1 VRLNLLTLPR
11 APDGESPL
19 DAGYR
24 ARPDADEFVPISD
37 GRVNDS
43 PSLRAK
49 PFDTASA
56 RRAMSP
62 PRVERDSL
70 GPREVPD
77 TAYWGIQSLRAREN
91 FPVSGLKA
99 SPHLIRAYAFLKL
112 ACIRANVEKG
122 GLDAERGRSLAQA
135 AEEMASGRFD
145 AEFVI
150 DVFQAGAGTSFHMN
164 VNEVLTNRALEIQGK
179 PRGDYREMS
188 PNDHVNRGQ
197 STNDT
202 FPSAA
207 QVAVLFALHEVSA
220 SVTTLV
226 ESLRKKGEEFA
237 EIPKAGRTHLKDAMP
252 VTLGEEFRAY
262 ASALEHVLESY
273 PAVERA
279 LGEIPLGGSAVGSG
293 VNSVPGFRARAVEEY
308 ARLTGFPL
316 SVSRDPFETMQSRWP
331 LGAASAWLRTLA
343 LELIRIANDLRLLS
357 SGPATG
363 LDEIRLPEIQPG
375 SSIMPAKVNPSAAEC
390 LDMVAF
396 HVVGADA
403 ATALAVSAGQL
414 EINVMMPLAAYE
426 VLFSASILA
435 NYLPVFSRT
444 CVDGITA
451 NRARLEAYLG
461 QSAALATVLTPRLGY
476 LKVAELLHEAE
487 RTGRPVKELLV
498 ERGLLRAEEVESLLG
513 SAALL
518 RLTQP
523 VP

>member
-1 VRLNLLTLPR
+1 M
-11 APDGESPL
+11 A
-19 DAGYR
+19 
-24 ARPDADEFVPISD
+24 
-37 GRVNDS
+37 
-43 PSLRAK
+43 
-49 PFDTASA
+49 
-56 RRAMSP
+56 P

-77 TAYWGIQSLRAREN
+77 SAYWGIQSLRAREN
-91 FPVSGLKA
+91 FPVSGLRA
-99 SPHLIRAYAFLKL
+99 SPHLVRAYALLKL
-112 ACIRANVEKG
+112 ACVRANVEKG
-122 GLDAERGRSLAQA
+122 GLDAERGRALAQA

-145 AEFVI
+145 SEFVV

-179 PRGDYREMS
+179 SRGDYREMS

-202 FPSAA
+202 YPSAA
-207 QVAVLFALHEVSA
+207 QVASIFGLRDVSKSVAALTA
-220 SVTTLV
+220 
-226 ESLRKKGEEFA
+226 SLRKKGEDFA

-252 VTLGEEFRAY
+252 VTLGEEFHAY
-262 ASALEHVLESY
+262 ASALEHVVGAL
-273 PAVERA
+273 PTVEQA
-279 LGEIPLGGSAVGSG
+279 LAEIPLGGSAVGSG

-308 ARLTGFPL
+308 ARLTGLPL
-316 SVSRDPFETMQSRWP
+316 TVGRDPFETMQSRWP
-331 LGAASAWLRTLA
+331 LGLASGWLRTLA

-363 LDEIRLPEIQPG
+363 FDEIRLPEIQPG

-390 LDMVAF
+390 LNMVAF
-396 HVVGADA
+396 HVVGSDT

-435 NYLPVFSRT
+435 NYLPVFART

-451 NRARLEAYLG
+451 NRARVEKFLIE
-461 QSAALATVLTPRLGY
+461 SAALGTVLTPRLGY

-487 RTGRPVKELLV
+487 RAGRPVKELLIDK
-498 ERGLLRAEEVESLLG
+498 GLLTREEVESLLG
-513 SAALL
+513 EAALL
-518 RLTQP
+518 KLTRP